1 MGEKKMREIADF
13 LFEVGMLKK
22 TPRSGF
28 QFLGSGC
35 ESVAEHVLRTL
46 YIGYVLCKMDSEAD
60 ELKVLRLCLMH
71 DLPEARTGDMN
82 YVNKKYVTV
91 DEKKAIREL
100 AEPLFFGAEIEAALD
115 EFNGKETREA
125 LLARDADQLALIL
138 QLKECG
144 DLGNKYSREWI
155 RFAVLRLTTENA
167 RSLAAT
173 ILDTDSS
180 NWWFKDKSD
189 WWVNGNQDRRR
200 EKMNRKGRRSLLF
213 RPFVGAGVVLFLT
226 LP

>member
-1 MGEKKMREIADF
+1 MGIYKMRGLADF

-35 ESVAEHVLRTL
+35 ESVAEHVLQTL
-46 YIGYVLCKMDSEAD
+46 YIGYVLCKLEPAVD
-60 ELKVLRLCLMH
+60 ELMVLRLCLIH

-82 YVNKKYVTV
+82 YMNKKYVTV

-100 AEPLFFGAEIEAALD
+100 AEPLFFGGEIEAALE
-115 EFNGKETREA
+115 EFNGKETRES

-144 DLGNKYSREWI
+144 DLGNKYSQEWI
-155 RFAVLRLTTENA
+155 RFAVRRLATENA
-167 RSLAAT
+167 RKLAEN
-173 ILDTDSS
+173 ILDTDST

-189 WWVNGNQDRRR
+189 WWVNGHH
-200 EKMNRKGRRSLLF
+200 ESTT
-213 RPFVGAGVVLFLT
+213 GA
-226 LP
+226 

>member
-1 MGEKKMREIADF
+1 MRGLADF

-35 ESVAEHVLRTL
+35 ESVAEHVLQTL
-46 YIGYVLCKMDSEAD
+46 YIGYVLCKLEPAVD
-60 ELKVLRLCLMH
+60 ELTVLRLCLVH

-82 YVNKKYVTV
+82 YMNKKYVTV

-100 AEPLFFGAEIEAALD
+100 AEPLFFGGEIEAALE
-115 EFNGKETREA
+115 EFNGKETRES

-144 DLGNKYSREWI
+144 DLGNKYSQEWI
-155 RFAVLRLTTENA
+155 RFAVRRLATENA
-167 RSLAAT
+167 RKLAES
-173 ILDTDSS
+173 ILDTDST

-189 WWVNGNQDRRR
+189 WWVNGHR
-200 EKMNRKGRRSLLF
+200 ESTT
-213 RPFVGAGVVLFLT
+213 GA
-226 LP
+226 

>member
-1 MGEKKMREIADF
+1 MREIADF

-35 ESVAEHVLRTL
+35 ESVAEHILRTL
-46 YIGYVLCKMDSEAD
+46 YVGYVLCKMDPEAD
-60 ELKVLRLCLMH
+60 ELRVLRLCLMH

-82 YVNKKYVTV
+82 YVNKKYVAV
-91 DEKKAIREL
+91 DEKKATREL
-100 AEPLFFGAEIEAALD
+100 SEPLFFGEEIEEALD
-115 EFNGKETREA
+115 EFNDKETRES
-125 LLARDADQLALIL
+125 LLARDADQLSLIL

-155 RFAVLRLTTENA
+155 RFAVLRLATENA
-167 RSLAAT
+167 RRLAAD
-173 ILDTDSS
+173 ILATDSS

-189 WWVNGNQDRRR
+189 WWVNGNHGPSPGHN
-200 EKMNRKGRRSLLF
+200 E
-213 RPFVGAGVVLFLT
+213 
-226 LP
+226 